1 MSRLSY
7 HKKAERWDVWEVSC
21 HGPEEG
27 NPFAEHWMK
36 GSFSCDKETVD
47 ADGFYDGGGI
57 YKVRFMPSYEGEY
70 TFKVTADFLEEEECG
85 SFSSMPAGAGNHGPV
100 RVADTYHFAYEDGT
114 PYY

>member
-47 ADGFYDGGGI
+47 ADGFYDGGLSLL
-57 YKVRFMPSYEGEY
+57 YYRDHLCTQV
-70 TFKVTADFLEEEECG
+70 FL
-85 SFSSMPAGAGNHGPV
+85 
-100 RVADTYHFAYEDGT
+100 
-114 PYY
+114 